1 MMFFFSISRAEVKP
15 ILEEL
20 LVNLFKAFEIR
31 GSEEN
36 EYVMKG
42 KDDAFYIRMDLD
54 WLLIFIRIPNILRNS
69 LRGLGVCHT

>member
-1 MMFFFSISRAEVKP
+1 MLLFFSISRGEVKP

-36 EYVMKG
+36 EYIMKG
-42 KDDAFYIRMDLD
+42 K
-54 WLLIFIRIPNILRNS
+54 
-69 LRGLGVCHT
+69 